1 VKGRRDQTT
10 PFLYSSNE
18 AKIFKLV
25 NTFSMKLS
33 GTINYEV
40 VKAAKSIYFLNE
52 GVEKNLSRCMSITTR
67 GKGPPRALNKSH

>member
-1 VKGRRDQTT
+1 
-10 PFLYSSNE
+10 
-18 AKIFKLV
+18 
-25 NTFSMKLS
+25 MKLS